1 MMTYPSQLK
10 EKIAF
15 SLILSVICLLPFWLY
30 LLIKLIFA
38 PEGFWQNIFLVGI
51 GVYFLGAIQL
61 ALLAILAALLFAIW
75 KKD

>member
-15 SLILSVICLLPFWLY
+15 SLILFVICLLPFWLY